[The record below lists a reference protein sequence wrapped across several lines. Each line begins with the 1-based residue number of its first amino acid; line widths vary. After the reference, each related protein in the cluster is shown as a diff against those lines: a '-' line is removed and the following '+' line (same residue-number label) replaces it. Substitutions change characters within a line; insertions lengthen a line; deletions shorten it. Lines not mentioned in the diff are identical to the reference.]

1 MIETAIVLLRD
12 INRVIVCSSSDFHF
26 KFAKV
31 RVMAKKSSSWNMS
44 QAVRDHLAANP
55 NATAKETLAAL
66 LAENPKLNKGSFN
79 VAFYTSRRKSNKKR
93 VVGKRSVST
102 GMTLTEIDAVRI
114 AQKLVN
120 SVGVADAI
128 QLVKALE

>member
-1 MIETAIVLLRD
+1 
-12 INRVIVCSSSDFHF
+12 
-26 KFAKV
+26 
-31 RVMAKKSSSWNMS
+31 MAKKSSSWNMS

-55 NATAKETLAAL
+55 NATAKETLEAL
-66 LAENPKLNKGSFN
+66 LIENPKLNKGSFS
-79 VAFYTSRRKSNKKR
+79 VAYYTLRRKTNKKR
-93 VVGKRSVST
+93 VVGKSSGGT
-102 GMTLTEIDAVRI
+102 GMTLEEIDAIRI